1 VRIALDATYSV
12 DSQPTGIAVY
22 SQELIAG
29 LAQAYSEDEY
39 LCCYRVKQFRRA
51 TRLPYPNIQRRWL
64 LPPMVTFRAQL
75 FHALNQRVDRRPAK
89 RVIATFHDL
98 FVMTGEYSSPKFR
111 LRFSQQAR
119 QAALRSDC
127 IIAVSEFTANQVH
140 ELLGVERSRIQV
152 IPHGVKQRSRKEAGE
167 RKKMI
172 LSVGALQIRKNTS
185 RLVKAFEATS
195 PEWTLVLA
203 GSPSGYRAAEILKA
217 IEQSP
222 ARSRI
227 RLAGYVD
234 PQELERLYSQ
244 ASIFAFPSLAE
255 GFGIPV
261 IEAMARGIPVVTSN
275 GSACGE
281 VAGGCALLVEPTDT
295 EEIAEALLRL
305 SQDSE
310 LRSSLAERG
319 KLHAKHFS
327 WERAVSSTHQLYKQ
341 LVS

>member
-12 DSQPTGIAVY
+12 DPHPTGIAVY

-39 LCCYRVKQFRRA
+39 LCCYRVKQFRRS
-51 TRLPYPNIQRRWL
+51 RPLPYPNSQRRWL
-64 LPPMVTFRAQL
+64 LPPLITFRAEL
-75 FHALNQRVDRRPAK
+75 FHALNQRVDRRPAR

-98 FVMTGEYSSPKFR
+98 FVMTGEYSSPEFR
-111 LRFSQQAR
+111 ARFREQAR
-119 QAALRSDC
+119 QAARQSDC

-140 ELLGVERSRIQV
+140 DLLGVERSRIQV
-152 IPHGVKQRSRKEAGE
+152 IPHGVKHRNRSEASD
-167 RKKMI
+167 RRKMI

-185 RLVKAFEATS
+185 RLVKAFEATPS
-195 PEWTLVLA
+195 DWTLVLA
-203 GSPSGYRAAEILKA
+203 GSPSGYRAAEILET
-217 IEQSP
+217 IEHSS

-261 IEAMARGIPVVTSN
+261 IEAMARGIPVVTSK
-275 GSACGE
+275 GSACEE
-281 VAGGCALLVEPTDT
+281 VAGGWALLVNPSET
-295 EEIAEALLRL
+295 EDIAAALLRL
-305 SQDSE
+305 IHNHG
-310 LRSSLAERG
+310 LRSSLARG
-319 KLHAKHFS
+319 GRLHAKQFS
-327 WERAVSSTHQLYKQ
+327 WARAVSATHQLYEEMM
-341 LVS
+341 